1 MYEIIFFI
9 LLKIYILH
17 QHIKTIQKYKN
28 NNLKQNYFLKKIMK
42 HDFNRKN
49 KQPSISILIKKKSVE
64 FYIRFPLQFHNSH
77 LLVYYFV

>member
-49 KQPSISILIKKKSVE
+49 KQPSISILIKKKKCRVLHS
-64 FYIRFPLQFHNSH
+64 FPITIS
-77 LLVYYFV
+77 